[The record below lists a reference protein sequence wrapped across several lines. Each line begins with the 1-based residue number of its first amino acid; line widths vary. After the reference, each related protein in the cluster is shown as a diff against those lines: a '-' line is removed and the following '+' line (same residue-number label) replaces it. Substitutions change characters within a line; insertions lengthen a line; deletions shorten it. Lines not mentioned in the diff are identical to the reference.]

1 MLVYLAGQ
9 VFGTHVSRW
18 IETSQAALCLRC
30 QQIEASGLATAMLA
44 ERTDEG
50 QALCLFGGST
60 ENACQSSSLERMQG
74 YDTVLPTQTVSSM
87 CDCFTTPLM
96 ELSYSLPQAEHKS
109 HHHCTKKAARQ
120 ATGQAVGIDQ
130 APSSP

>member
-60 ENACQSSSLERMQG
+60 ENACQSSRLG
-74 YDTVLPTQTVSSM
+74 
-87 CDCFTTPLM
+87 
-96 ELSYSLPQAEHKS
+96 KN
-109 HHHCTKKAARQ
+109 AR
-120 ATGQAVGIDQ
+120 V
-130 APSSP
+130 